1 MQLDDFLNS
10 RSVATLQVLQWHWAP
25 NTPRSA
31 SKSELLRILRQA
43 MLAPDRAR
51 DAFNALSPTAQDL
64 LQAILRQDDYTA
76 NVAALLRRVARP
88 PLGTAE
94 QAERDVVEEL
104 SRRGFL
110 LCATT
115 RDAAGAECL
124 RATVPQELGDVL
136 AEALNLDIRE
146 PQVML
151 SLRTRL
157 GLAGRPNAAIPAE
170 LLEPQAIERRIA
182 ALPDPAAQRAVRL
195 ALHDHAG
202 VLPLERFPSLGLD
215 IEAADPAQWRRSLE
229 AALLGTLGHLSLTE
243 LGLGD
248 DHDCLV
254 LYQELVEAHAA
265 ARSPAGP
272 SFDHVYSCGT
282 DFLADVTALVD
293 FLRANP
299 SKPTSAGRLL
309 KGARNLLAPL
319 TALRSTFFM
328 DEDTLLGHKLAA
340 AQELALLER
349 CDDERLHATRSA
361 ADWERLPLA
370 EQARAL
376 LDALLRLAQ
385 AACPDHHFPSL
396 AAVAR
401 RIIAASTPGTWHPT
415 NAFLARTLS
424 RFLLE
429 LLSSG
434 GQASAKQAV
443 PWVHPRALSTV
454 GALAAAAREPL
465 LQAFNYA
472 GVLDIAR
479 QGGQSFVAASP
490 LVPAILGDA
499 AFPSPAGRLI
509 LVNPDFEVILFPDE
523 GHAVL
528 LHALAAFCDRGKR
541 EVTLHLRITRDSV
554 QRAVLRGLSPDDV
567 LATLRANS
575 RAPVPQNIEYSIRDW
590 AGGVHPAAIRT
601 LHVLEL
607 PSAEAMDAALCLPEL
622 APLIV
627 RRLSPTAAVLNAAAL
642 GPDAESALRQ
652 LGIHLM

>member
-1 MQLDDFLNS
+1 
-10 RSVATLQVLQWHWAP
+10 
-25 NTPRSA
+25 
-31 SKSELLRILRQA
+31 

-51 DAFNALSPTAQDL
+51 DAFNALSDAAQEL
-64 LQAILRQDDYTA
+64 LRALLRQDDYEG
-76 NVAALLRRVARP
+76 NVAALFQRLSRP
-88 PLGTAE
+88 RLSLSE
-94 QAERDVVEEL
+94 QTERDVVEEL

-110 LCATT
+110 HPATA
-115 RDAAGAECL
+115 RNGAGVECL
-124 RATVPQELGDVL
+124 RATIPQEFGDVL

-157 GLAGRPNAAIPAE
+157 GLAHRPQATVPPE
-170 LLEPQAIERRIA
+170 LLDPQAIQQRIA
-182 ALPDPAAQRAVRL
+182 SLPDPAAQRSVRL
-195 ALHDHAG
+195 ALDDHAG
-202 VLPLERFPSLGLD
+202 ILPLERFPSLGLD
-215 IEAADPAQWRRSLE
+215 IEAVDRPQWRKALE
-229 AALLGTLGHLSLTE
+229 AAHLGTLGHLSLVE

-265 ARSPAGP
+265 AHTLVGP

-282 DFLADVTALVD
+282 DFLADVVAMVD

-299 SKPTSAGRLL
+299 SKPTTAGRFF
-309 KGARNLLAPL
+309 KGARSLVLPL
-319 TALRSTFFM
+319 TALRTTFFM

-340 AQELALLER
+340 AQELGLLER
-349 CDDERLHATRSA
+349 CDDERLHAARA
-361 ADWERLPLA
+361 AGDWERLPIA

-376 LDALLRLAQ
+376 LDALLSHAHV
-385 AACPDHHFPSL
+385 ACPDHQFPAL
-396 AAVAR
+396 AAIAR
-401 RIIAASTPGTWHPT
+401 SLITESPPGTWYPT

-424 RFLLE
+424 RFLLG
-429 LLSSG
+429 LLG
-434 GQASAKQAV
+434 GAEPSERAV
-443 PWVHPRALSTV
+443 AEQDTLWVHPRALSTV

-479 QGGQSFVAASP
+479 QGDHSFVAASP
-490 LVPAILGDA
+490 LAPVILGKA
-499 AFPSPAGRLI
+499 ALPDPAGPLI

-523 GHAVL
+523 GHVVL
-528 LHALAAFCDRGKR
+528 LHALAAFCERGKR
-541 EVTLHLRITRDSV
+541 EVTLHLRITRESV
-554 QRAVLRGLSPDDV
+554 QRAILRGLSADEM
-567 LATLRANS
+567 LATLRGNS
-575 RAPVPQNIEYSIRDW
+575 RAPVPQNVEYSIRNW

-607 PSAEAMDAALCLPEL
+607 PSAEALDAALCLPEL
-622 APLIV
+622 APLVV
-627 RRLSPTAAVLNAAAL
+627 RRLSPTAVVLNVADL